1 MTSSCRAAVKRSSLA
16 CVGLVSRMLQLVSQ
30 LATGN
35 GNGDE
40 DEDEDKDEAHVGEA
54 LSNLWPHLNF
64 CWRQVAISSLELR
77 ELPEICL

>member
-30 LATGN
+30 LATEDEG
-35 GNGDE
+35 E
-40 DEDEDKDEAHVGEA
+40 DEDADEDEAHVGEA

-77 ELPEICL
+77 LNLPEICL